1 MLINAGIMM
10 GNKEIQEQR
19 MKTYFIEA
27 TKEILKGEGLKNI
40 SVRNIAER
48 AGYSYATLYNY
59 FKDVRDLIFECVIDF
74 QEECQ
79 AFVVSETEKTK
90 PGIEKLKSISKA
102 YVKYF
107 IQYPGTF
114 ELFFLEKTND
124 VASKQPTLKL
134 ISNFLDR
141 LSNNDWEYCINTKV
155 LSAED
160 AEVKKNTLN
169 FMLVGMLLFYI
180 NRRQPE
186 TYKEFSDE
194 LENQINSILTVK

>member
-1 MLINAGIMM
+1 M

-19 MKTYFIEA
+19 MKGYFIQA
-27 TKEILKGEGLKNI
+27 TKEILKGEGLRNI

-59 FKDVRDLIFECVIDF
+59 FKDVRELIFECVIDF

-79 AFVVSETEKTK
+79 AFVISEVEKSQ
-90 PGIEKLKSISKA
+90 PGLEKIKAIAKA

-141 LSNNDWEYCINTKV
+141 LSSNDWDYCINTKV
-155 LSAED
+155 LGAED
-160 AEVKKNTLN
+160 AKIRKNTLN
-169 FMLVGMLLFYI
+169 FMVIGMLLFYI

-186 TYKEFSDE
+186 TYKEFSEE
-194 LENQINSILTVK
+194 LENQINSILSVK

>member
-1 MLINAGIMM
+1 M

-19 MKTYFIEA
+19 MKGYFIQA
-27 TKEILKGEGLKNI
+27 TKEILKGEGLRNI

-79 AFVVSETEKTK
+79 AFVISETEKIN
-90 PGIEKLKSISKA
+90 PGLDKLKAIAKA

-114 ELFFLEKTND
+114 ELFFIERINE
-124 VASKQPTLKL
+124 VSSKQTTLKL
-134 ISNFLDR
+134 ISNFMDR
-141 LSNNDWEYCINTKV
+141 LTKNEWERCIATKV
-155 LSAED
+155 LSKK
-160 AEVKKNTLN
+160 EVEIKKNTLN
-169 FMLVGMLLFYI
+169 FMIIGMLLLYI

-186 TYKEFSDE
+186 SFTDFSGE
-194 LENQINSILTVK
+194 LENQINSILTVE

>member
-1 MLINAGIMM
+1 M

-19 MKTYFIEA
+19 MKGYFIQA
-27 TKEILKGEGLKNI
+27 TKEILKGEGLRNI

-74 QEECQ
+74 QEECH
-79 AFVVSETEKTK
+79 ALVISETEKAE
-90 PGIEKLKSISKA
+90 PGIERIGAIAKA

-114 ELFFLEKTND
+114 ELFFLEKTTD

-141 LSNNDWEYCINTKV
+141 LSNNDWEFCINTKMM
-155 LSAED
+155 SMED
-160 AEVKKNTLN
+160 AKTKKNTLN
-169 FMLVGMLLFYI
+169 FAIVGMLLLYI

-186 TYKEFSDE
+186 TYKEFSGE
-194 LENQINSILTVK
+194 IENQINSILAVK

>member
-1 MLINAGIMM
+1 M

-19 MKTYFIEA
+19 MKGYFIQA
-27 TKEILKGEGLKNI
+27 TKEILKGEGLRNI

-59 FKDVRDLIFECVIDF
+59 FKDVRDLIFECVVYF
-74 QEECQ
+74 QEECET
-79 AFVVSETEKTK
+79 FVLSESAKNK
-90 PGIEKLKSISKA
+90 PGIEKIRAIAKA

-124 VASKQPTLKL
+124 VANKQPTLKL

-141 LSNNDWEYCINTKV
+141 LSNNDWEYCITTKV
-155 LSAED
+155 MTAE
-160 AEVKKNTLN
+160 AAKVKKNTLH
-169 FMLVGMLLFYI
+169 FTLVGMLLLYS

-186 TYKEFSDE
+186 TYKEFSE
-194 LENQINSILTVK
+194 EVGNQINSILAMK

>member
-1 MLINAGIMM
+1 M

-19 MKTYFIEA
+19 MRGYFIQA
-27 TKEILKGEGLKNI
+27 TKEILKGEGLRNI

-74 QEECQ
+74 QEECEV
-79 AFVVSETEKTK
+79 FVKTEIENL
-90 PGIEKLKSISKA
+90 PSGIEKLKGISKA

-114 ELFFLEKTND
+114 ELFFLERTND
-124 VASKQPTLKL
+124 LANKQPTLKM
-134 ISNFLDR
+134 IASFLDK
-141 LSNNDWEYCINTKV
+141 LTSAEWEYCISEKIIE
-155 LSAED
+155 LAEASA
-160 AEVKKNTLN
+160 KRKTLN
-169 FMLVGMLLFYI
+169 FALLGMLLLYI

-186 TYKEFSDE
+186 TYKEFSEE
-194 LENQINSILTVK
+194 LENQLNSILALK

>member
-1 MLINAGIMM
+1 M

-19 MKTYFIEA
+19 MKGYFIQA
-27 TKEILKGEGLKNI
+27 TKEILKGEGLRNI

-79 AFVVSETEKTK
+79 AFVISETEKID
-90 PGIEKLKSISKA
+90 PGLDKIKAIAKA

-114 ELFFLEKTND
+114 ELFFIEKTND
-124 VASKQPTLKL
+124 VSSKQATLKL

-141 LSNNDWEYCINTKV
+141 LTNNEWEYCITTKV
-155 LSAED
+155 ISKKEAEI
-160 AEVKKNTLN
+160 KKNTLN
-169 FMLVGMLLFYI
+169 FMLVGMLLLYI

-186 TYKEFSDE
+186 SFKDFSEE